1 MKQEATTTQSQEIA
15 ASRTSAQHADFLDI
29 LIVLAKGRNF
39 ILWFTFG
46 VTLLTAIYV
55 FLLPNQYT
63 AETVLMVPAGNSSL
77 AGTLMNQV
85 GESALASVAGLG
97 IKNPGEMYA
106 SLFRTRTVEDAV
118 INRFAL
124 MARYKTKN
132 MSDAR
137 GSFEKHTTV
146 SAGIKD
152 GLLRIS
158 VRDTDPK
165 MAADIANGYVEEFHT
180 LSSNLAITEASQRRL
195 FFQQQLSEVAENLAK
210 AEEAMK
216 HTQQTTG
223 VLQIDSQAKS
233 LIESAAMLRA
243 QVTAKQVQIQGLS
256 SYATDD
262 NPEMVTAR
270 RQLAELQ
277 SQLARLGGNGQDLD
291 PLVVPKG
298 KAPEASMEYINSYRQ
313 MKYYETV
320 YDLLAKQFEVAKLDE
335 ARQGAIIQVADKA
348 TPPDRKSGPHR
359 SFFLLFAFVFG
370 IVLSSVLVLAGNALA
385 IANQDYEKSAK
396 LAAIRRGLLVWR

>member
-180 LSSNLAITEASQRRL
+180 LSSNLAITEASL
-195 FFQQQLSEVAENLAK
+195 FHDRGDALSSTPQSAERIWIEAISSANGQNLTPAIGQVVA
-210 AEEAMK
+210 MP
-216 HTQQTTG
+216 
-223 VLQIDSQAKS
+223 S
-233 LIESAAMLRA
+233 LI
-243 QVTAKQVQIQGLS
+243 
-256 SYATDD
+256 YC
-262 NPEMVTAR
+262 
-270 RQLAELQ
+270 
-277 SQLARLGGNGQDLD
+277 
-291 PLVVPKG
+291 
-298 KAPEASMEYINSYRQ
+298 
-313 MKYYETV
+313 
-320 YDLLAKQFEVAKLDE
+320 
-335 ARQGAIIQVADKA
+335 
-348 TPPDRKSGPHR
+348 
-359 SFFLLFAFVFG
+359 
-370 IVLSSVLVLAGNALA
+370 
-385 IANQDYEKSAK
+385 
-396 LAAIRRGLLVWR
+396 